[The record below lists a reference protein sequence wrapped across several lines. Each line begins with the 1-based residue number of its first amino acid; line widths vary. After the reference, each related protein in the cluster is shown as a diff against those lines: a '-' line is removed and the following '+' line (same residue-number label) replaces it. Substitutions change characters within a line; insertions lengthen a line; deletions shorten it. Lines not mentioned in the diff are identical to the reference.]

1 MGGGMGGGLPP
12 QGTRWGGAGGSL
24 QQQGG
29 RLGSPPPSVLEYDS
43 NPSLTLTL
51 TTDLNPNPN
60 PNQPSYGAPPP
71 TWGAAQNSGQNAA
84 LRRLAEKDPW
94 EVHLDQT
101 RALALAL
108 ALTLSF
114 S

>member
-1 MGGGMGGGLPP
+1 MGAWVGGC
-12 QGTRWGGAGGSL
+12 RRKAHAGAERGAPSNNRVGGSARRRHRCSSTTL
-24 QQQGG
+24 T
-29 RLGSPPPSVLEYDS
+29 LA
-43 NPSLTLTL
+43 LTLTL

-94 EVHLDQT
+94 EVHPDRARTCTLT
-101 RALALAL
+101 RALP
-108 ALTLSF
+108 
-114 S
+114 